1 MRAQMRQSQLLVEEG
16 VDASNAEDNSES
28 TPIQKATEEGVEVT
42 LSHGN
47 SGPAGKSMLE
57 YLLRR
62 SSSFDLNVYDTK
74 ATTEIHDNGMGSH
87 HSEQKESNCSNPCLP
102 TIDIHFSNPQIQLHR
117 KSTGGSIILAM
128 EGAHV
133 EGRKFVRF
141 LVDSHKVKGN
151 VTPSDL
157 IRRTGKLFHTAI
169 VNQRSLYNFFSSI
182 STEHAYTLTNMQ
194 AYSLNTRVDVSAG
207 LRWLEVCIPTN
218 KFAKVAE
225 STRALTYLEERFG
238 ITPQENRERST
249 CSGSSESPNNSCAA
263 NETHQYIYPP
273 YLRHHEPLAFML
285 TGFCS
290 PILEKFTFKSLQS
303 FHRPPIHYSSEELLA
318 FINQGMVFREASEMV
333 DEVDL
338 KIDLLHITLD
348 SYQFKNTFD
357 IIRNVL
363 LEPPPPR
370 KHRSFGGEENE
381 PQTPSNRVR
390 VSSVAAMEMEEV
402 LASDSIHRGKYGR
415 EKLRAAAMNLL
426 RDLEDRH
433 VSGSTLV
440 RRISY
445 TLKKLKW
452 CINSPDSIDNVE
464 IAFTGFFGQHEYC
477 FDGSV
482 STQFSLEDVRVSS
495 TKPGPDAIS
504 FPDPTTI
511 MKPVLDERSPCVK
524 CGSRFDHSMNEL
536 NSCSFHDG
544 TFTSGGWSCC
554 HATDRT
560 SRGCKNG
567 PHRGKEKAALVRIEA
582 LPRIVE
588 GITLYSH
595 FEVNIFPEIAHT
607 TSVQI
612 SKSLSKLF
620 MNYFFVGGED
630 EERNADAFA
639 SGSNESIS
647 YQSDTTSRQKS
658 LLIGGKG
665 SPRETTRHVGDDVSE
680 SVAEDNA
687 QNELVLIKVWRVGYI
702 NVEISLAGFRRLPQR
717 TVEIRVHDYS
727 KAYKIGSWS
736 YIGRKY
742 LTYLIHETLK
752 SVTGSAIF
760 GRKLTGNATAENE
773 SNQSDVLL
781 SNPSF
786 ETESESFIGR
796 QLRSR
801 PMGAETFLGTTPA
814 RHSKAKA
821 KPKTKVAFST
831 KK

>member
-1 MRAQMRQSQLLVEEG
+1 
-16 VDASNAEDNSES
+16 
-28 TPIQKATEEGVEVT
+28 
-42 LSHGN
+42 
-47 SGPAGKSMLE
+47 
-57 YLLRR
+57 
-62 SSSFDLNVYDTK
+62 
-74 ATTEIHDNGMGSH
+74 
-87 HSEQKESNCSNPCLP
+87 
-102 TIDIHFSNPQIQLHR
+102 
-117 KSTGGSIILAM
+117 
-128 EGAHV
+128 
-133 EGRKFVRF
+133 
-141 LVDSHKVKGN
+141 
-151 VTPSDL
+151 
-157 IRRTGKLFHTAI
+157 
-169 VNQRSLYNFFSSI
+169 
-182 STEHAYTLTNMQ
+182 MQ
-194 AYSLNTRVDVSAG
+194 AYSLNTRVDISAG
-207 LRWLEVCIPTN
+207 LRWLEVCIP
-218 KFAKVAE
+218 KSIAE
-225 STRALTYLEERFG
+225 IAEPARALTYLEERFG
-238 ITPQENRERST
+238 IIPQENRQRSE
-249 CSGSSESPNNSCAA
+249 GSRPPESPNNSSCTATDA
-263 NETHQYIYPP
+263 HQYIYPP
-273 YLRHHEPLAFML
+273 HLRHHEPLAFMV
-285 TGFCS
+285 TGFCT

-318 FINQGMVFREASEMV
+318 FINQGLVSREENEMV

-338 KIDLLHITLD
+338 TIDLLHFTLD

-357 IIRNVL
+357 ILRNVL
-363 LEPPPPR
+363 LEPPPHR
-370 KHRSFGGEENE
+370 QHRSFGGEENE
-381 PQTPSNRVR
+381 PQTSSNRVR

-415 EKLRAAAMNLL
+415 EKLRSAAMNLL

-433 VSGSTLV
+433 VSGSAQT
-440 RRISY
+440 RRVSY

-504 FPDPTTI
+504 FPDPTAI

-536 NSCSFHDG
+536 TSCSFHDG
-544 TFTSGGWSCC
+544 TFASSGWSCC
-554 HATDRT
+554 NANDRA

-567 PHRGKEKAALVRIEA
+567 PHSGKEKIALVRVEA

-595 FEVNIFPEIAHT
+595 LEVNIFPEIAHT

-630 EERNADAFA
+630 EERNTDTFA

-658 LLIGGKG
+658 ILIGGKG
-665 SPRETTRHVGDDVSE
+665 SPRETTRQGDDVFE
-680 SVAEDNA
+680 SVTEDNA

-702 NVEISLAGFRRLPQR
+702 NVEVSLAGFRRLPQR
-717 TVEIRVHDYS
+717 TVDIKVHDYS

-742 LTYLIHETLK
+742 LTYLVHETLR

-760 GRKLTGNATAENE
+760 GRKMTSAENE
-773 SNQSDVLL
+773 SNQPDVSL
-781 SNPSF
+781 SNPSL
-786 ETESESFIGR
+786 ETESESFLGR
-796 QLRSR
+796 HFR
-801 PMGAETFLGTTPA
+801 PRPLGAETFLGTTPA

-821 KPKTKVAFST
+821 KPKPKSKVAFST
-831 KK
+831 K